1 MKNVE
6 PLTVKCDD
14 PLLVRLFP
22 VTRQCL
28 IIRQIAGLALRF
40 TASHVQEG
48 GCSQSYPQKVGIEIF
63 HATSF
68 SVSTG
73 LLRFD
78 FLELC
83 RMRFWRALC
92 RTSNDTELKDISLLD
107 GYPNEAY
114 RIFVGGVYAP
124 REYGSS
130 GDRALRMVCR
140 TSLYWEA

>member
-14 PLLVRLFP
+14 PLLVGLFP

-78 FLELC
+78 FLELLTAGC
-83 RMRFWRALC
+83 DSGERSAERAMILNSKTLVC
-92 RTSNDTELKDISLLD
+92 LTDIRTRPIVFLWEEFT
-107 GYPNEAY
+107 
-114 RIFVGGVYAP
+114 P
-124 REYGSS
+124 RGN
-130 GDRALRMVCR
+130 MVHQGIER
-140 TSLYWEA
+140 